1 MKLKDKV
8 AIVTGGT
15 GGIGFGIAKVLLKEG
30 ALVAVVGRD
39 QRRGEEAASELR
51 RVNDQVIYL
60 KADVSKVEDVQRAV
74 EICVAEYGHIDI
86 LCNNAAMRKLHKV
99 VDMPIEVWDS
109 VIDTNLRAPLLFAKY
124 SLPHMKAGGSII
136 NIGSIAGVAGYVGGA
151 AYCSSKA
158 ALVMLTKVLALEC
171 AESGIRVNCIVC
183 GAFPTRMFYEAGS
196 NPEKVGQM
204 IPLKRVGAVEEVG
217 KTAAFLASD
226 DSSYTTG
233 AVLVLDGGFTAGR
246 SR

>member
-1 MKLKDKV
+1 
-8 AIVTGGT
+8 
-15 GGIGFGIAKVLLKEG
+15 
-30 ALVAVVGRD
+30 
-39 QRRGEEAASELR
+39 
-51 RVNDQVIYL
+51 
-60 KADVSKVEDVQRAV
+60 
-74 EICVAEYGHIDI
+74 
-86 LCNNAAMRKLHKV
+86 MRKLHKV
-99 VDMPIEVWDS
+99 VDMPVEVWDS

-124 SLPHMKAGGSII
+124 SLPHMKSGGSII
-136 NIGSIAGVAGYVGGA
+136 NIGSIAGISGYAGGA

-171 AESGIRVNCIVC
+171 AESGIRANCIVC
-183 GAFPTRMFYEAGS
+183 GAFPTQMFYEAGS

>member
-15 GGIGFGIAKVLLKEG
+15 GGIGFGIAKVLLQEG
-30 ALVAVVGRD
+30 ARVAVVGRD

-74 EICVAEYGHIDI
+74 ETCVAEYGHIDI

-109 VIDTNLRAPLLFAKY
+109 VIDTNLRAPLVFAKY

-136 NIGSIAGVAGYVGGA
+136 NIGSIAGVAGYIGGA

-171 AESGIRVNCIVC
+171 AEGGIRANCIVC
-183 GAFPTRMFYEAGS
+183 GAFPTQMFYEAGGD
-196 NPEKVGQM
+196 PEKIAPM
-204 IPLKRVGAVEEVG
+204 IPLKRVGDVEEVG
-217 KTAAFLASD
+217 KAAAFLASE